1 MVMIRVYAQHR
12 RDAGV
17 NSLVTLRDT
26 RWGGD
31 QQIIATMEIDL
42 TTGIQMVYIVPDIM
56 MTVNDFANHVEI
68 SVQTHGYDNWQ
79 AGESNLLITRMVI
92 GRLSNTSNTNFEYSV
107 DNVADYLASHGV
119 LALPGTKYTTEEL
132 QGRRWILRPSSRR
145 DPHNPTH
152 VETRSL
158 LDGGVSLA
166 FRGYRPT
173 PSRPVPPVDSHDLP
187 ILPGDEDE
195 EQLLAILTFTGDPQY
210 LEPDPVYDTES
221 SDDSFY
227 DDSDSDEE
235 STGPQPDNGLSCE
248 HPWASDPCP
257 AHAIWEEN
265 RSGNCPKAFWRS
277 YQPPPSF
284 DAPMPDPAQAS
295 WGPDFDDAPTFDPSP
310 PVSPE
315 EMCKQAQITDLGR
328 KNIITK
334 FRAPRG
340 VGRIR
345 HRSGKGGRRL
355 IGTPESLGAI
365 ATAVF
370 FPNRMGW
377 WRIIGPWT
385 VNKKARIRSWAVRNF
400 GFGFRRGVVIE
411 GVI

>member
-1 MVMIRVYAQHR
+1 MNPAQHRVYQHYSEEDILCVGDQQVDLPLITEQSHQRLLREGYSHIHIGMVMIRVYAQHR

-26 RWGGD
+26 RWTGD

-68 SVQTHGYDNWQ
+68 SVQTHGYENWQ

-145 DPHNPTH
+145 DPHNPTQ

-166 FRGYRPT
+166 FRGYRPSS
-173 PSRPVPPVDSHDLP
+173 SRPPPPVDSNDLP

-210 LEPDPVYDTES
+210 LEPDPIYDTGTES

-227 DDSDSDEE
+227 AGSNSEPDSEVSDGPTPDS
-235 STGPQPDNGLSCE
+235 GLLAD
-248 HPWASDPCP
+248 HPWANDPKP

-284 DAPMPDPAQAS
+284 SDPMPDPAQAS
-295 WGPDFDDAPTFDPSP
+295 WGPDFPDDPAPAFDVSP
-310 PVSPE
+310 PASPE
-315 EMCKQAQITDLGR
+315 E
-328 KNIITK
+328 
-334 FRAPRG
+334 
-340 VGRIR
+340 
-345 HRSGKGGRRL
+345 
-355 IGTPESLGAI
+355 
-365 ATAVF
+365 ATSS
-370 FPNRMGW
+370 P
-377 WRIIGPWT
+377 T
-385 VNKKARIRSWAVRNF
+385 
-400 GFGFRRGVVIE
+400 
-411 GVI
+411 